1 MFTLHMWQVMAVY
14 ATSLTNGTLSSNLT
28 GSQKG
33 DNIPSP
39 LYTAEHLCSVMGAVI
54 YQGQVVLG
62 GSG

>member
-1 MFTLHMWQVMAVY
+1 MY

-33 DNIPSP
+33 DDIPSP
-39 LYTAEHLCSVMGAVI
+39 LYTAENLCSVMGAVI